1 MTGKAVSVE
10 DLKSIGKL
18 NQYIIMPRYGINLSD
33 FFVSQN
39 MNLSKATVLDIGVKV
54 LKQIKAVHR
63 AGFIYNDLKP
73 DNIMLENDSGDFERN
88 FEERSNI
95 LEGKGLFLIDF
106 GFCSQFKDQ
115 STGKLHACHYLKK
128 FRGNLRYASADQLDF
143 KSTSRK
149 DDLVSLCYMLV
160 YLANKGKFL
169 DTEC

>member
-1 MTGKAVSVE
+1 MIGTTVSVE

-33 FFVSQN
+33 FFLSQK

-73 DNIMLENDSGDFERN
+73 DNIMLENDSGDFF

-106 GFCSQFKDQ
+106 GFCS
-115 STGKLHACHYLKK
+115 
-128 FRGNLRYASADQLDF
+128 
-143 KSTSRK
+143 
-149 DDLVSLCYMLV
+149 
-160 YLANKGKFL
+160 
-169 DTEC
+169 